1 MQRSAGSAGCE
12 KTLSAARTGRRA
24 KAFFCR
30 KAPQAAER
38 QHFDQD
44 LPTSKMAPFFGWC
57 VVVATF
63 VLAIFGWGVGFYGP
77 PIYLQLVVQRTG
89 WSVALV
95 STAVTLHFLVG
106 AAVVANLPRLYR
118 LMGIPV
124 VTVTGAVL
132 LAVGVVGWSIAGL
145 AARNKPCEAWYRKAR
160 WCTWRW

>member
-1 MQRSAGSAGCE
+1 
-12 KTLSAARTGRRA
+12 
-24 KAFFCR
+24 
-30 KAPQAAER
+30 
-38 QHFDQD
+38 
-44 LPTSKMAPFFGWC
+44 MAPFFGWC